1 MGTPVSIKGRGAA
14 DNPQGRFET
23 LARSRETEAEV
34 QSRPQ
39 TVVTLQRARFI
50 IARNDSPALPFPQS
64 INPYQGC
71 EHGCIYCYAR
81 PSHATLGLSPGLE
94 FETKLFAKE
103 NAAELLRKEL
113 SRPGYR
119 CELISLGANTD
130 PYQPVEREYRSTRGS
145 LEPRW

>member
-23 LARSRETEAEV
+23 LARSHEPEAESP
-34 QSRPQ
+34 SRLQ
-39 TVVTLQRARFI
+39 TVVTLQQVGSI
-50 IARNDSPALPFPQS
+50 IARNDSPDLPFTQS

-81 PSHATLGLSPGLE
+81 PSHAYLGLSPGLD
-94 FETKLFAKE
+94 FETRQFAKD
-103 NAAELLRKEL
+103 NAADLLREEL

-119 CELISLGANTD
+119 CELIALGSNTD
-130 PYQPVEREYRSTRGS
+130 PYQPVERELKVTRQI
-145 LEPRW
+145 LQV